1 MAVSERTRRTVR
13 ETQTRFEL
21 DADRLVELD
30 RRHKLPGF
38 APLDE
43 HARDGSMLIV
53 RGKGVFVW
61 DARGKQYLDGSSAIW
76 NVNLGYGQSEV
87 ADTVRDQLEKLSFH
101 LGLLNI
107 STPPAAELAAKLA
120 SLAPG
125 GLSRV
130 FFTSGGSESNESVI
144 RLSRLYFKLKGYK
157 NKVTAIARN
166 RGYHGS
172 STGAASLTGIEHFHE
187 HFEPMMTRVRH
198 IEPPYCYRCPWNKSY
213 PSCGVVC
220 ADELE

>member
-76 NVNLGYGQSEV
+76 NVNLG
-87 ADTVRDQLEKLSFH
+87 
-101 LGLLNI
+101 
-107 STPPAAELAAKLA
+107 
-120 SLAPG
+120 
-125 GLSRV
+125 
-130 FFTSGGSESNESVI
+130 
-144 RLSRLYFKLKGYK
+144 
-157 NKVTAIARN
+157 
-166 RGYHGS
+166 
-172 STGAASLTGIEHFHE
+172 
-187 HFEPMMTRVRH
+187 
-198 IEPPYCYRCPWNKSY
+198 
-213 PSCGVVC
+213 
-220 ADELE
+220 